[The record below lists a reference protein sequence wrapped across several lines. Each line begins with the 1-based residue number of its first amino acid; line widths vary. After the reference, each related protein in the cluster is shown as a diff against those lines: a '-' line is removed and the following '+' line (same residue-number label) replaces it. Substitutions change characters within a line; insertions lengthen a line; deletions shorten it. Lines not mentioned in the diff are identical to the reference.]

1 MGSTQPLAGLDLAL
15 LYVHQDRTAEVKR
28 LAEEMVPIFMAQD
41 VHREATA
48 ALLLFQ
54 EAARRE
60 AVSAAMLT
68 ELLAYLRRVET
79 RGQEGAVG

>member
-1 MGSTQPLAGLDLAL
+1 
-15 LYVHQDRTAEVKR
+15 
-28 LAEEMVPIFMAQD
+28 VPIFMAQD

-60 AVSAAMLT
+60 AVSATMLT
-68 ELLAYLRRVET
+68 ELVSYLRRVES
-79 RGQEGAVG
+79 RAQDPAAS